1 MNMLGFLNSRN
12 KRYADYYGL
21 LRRIHSFLKPATYV
35 EIGVRHGTSLQMAST
50 AHCAVGIDP
59 DPQLAVPLPPSM
71 RLFRMTSDEFFAK
84 NDLTKELGGHA
95 FNLAFIDG
103 MHLFEYVLRDF
114 INLERAAGPGSV
126 ILAHDCY
133 PINRETAQ
141 RERATDLWSGDV
153 WKLVVC
159 LKKYRPDL
167 ELRTV
172 DVPPTGLAIIRR
184 LSPAS
189 DLLASRLEDLY
200 SEFVPLDY
208 GEIETDKAQ
217 RLNRI
222 DSRWSEI
229 EAVLSVR

>member
-1 MNMLGFLNSRN
+1 
-12 KRYADYYGL
+12 
-21 LRRIHSFLKPATYV
+21 
-35 EIGVRHGTSLQMAST
+35 
-50 AHCAVGIDP
+50 
-59 DPQLAVPLPPSM
+59 
-71 RLFRMTSDEFFAK
+71 MTSDEFFAK